1 MKIFEKVKKPNGAVI
16 YLFGVKVLKYKTSKK
31 RKWENNIDFYKSLGV
46 KIGKN
51 TRFIISPHADDH
63 PNFGSEP
70 FLIEIGED
78 CLISFGVT
86 FLTHDGSMCL
96 YRKISSDKKTIGRFG
111 KIKIGNNV
119 FIGCHSI
126 IMPNVS
132 IGNNVV
138 VGAGSVVT
146 RNIPDG
152 EVWAGNPAKFIK
164 STEEYIQKCLDLSGM
179 PEQIELNK
187 FVLMKKQGF
196 FSGESDDER
205 VIKLFGIKVLKYRR
219 YHKKEKF
226 PCDIFNLKDLV
237 AKGTKFPHLLGIVVS
252 RAATI
257 GNNCII
263 YQNVTIGAKSYE
275 LGNGD
280 PINYPILGDNVTIY
294 AGAVIVGHVKIGN
307 NAIIGANSVVISD
320 VPENAV
326 VAGNPAR
333 LIKYIEDD
341 DIKGL

>member
-51 TRFIISPHADDH
+51 TEFIVFPHSDDH

-96 YRKISSDKKTIGRFG
+96 CRKTSPDKQFTGKFG

-138 VGAGSVVT
+138 VGAGSVVI

-164 STEEYIQKCLDLSGM
+164 FTEEYIQKCLDLSEM

-196 FSGESDDER
+196 FSGES
-205 VIKLFGIKVLKYRR
+205 
-219 YHKKEKF
+219 
-226 PCDIFNLKDLV
+226 N
-237 AKGTKFPHLLGIVVS
+237 
-252 RAATI
+252 
-257 GNNCII
+257 
-263 YQNVTIGAKSYE
+263 
-275 LGNGD
+275 
-280 PINYPILGDNVTIY
+280 
-294 AGAVIVGHVKIGN
+294 
-307 NAIIGANSVVISD
+307 
-320 VPENAV
+320 
-326 VAGNPAR
+326 
-333 LIKYIEDD
+333 EDF
-341 DIKGL
+341 

>member
-1 MKIFEKVKKPNGAVI
+1 MKIFEKVKHN
-16 YLFGVKVLKYKTSKK
+16 
-31 RKWENNIDFYKSLGV
+31 
-46 KIGKN
+46 
-51 TRFIISPHADDH
+51 
-63 PNFGSEP
+63 
-70 FLIEIGED
+70 
-78 CLISFGVT
+78 
-86 FLTHDGSMCL
+86 
-96 YRKISSDKKTIGRFG
+96 
-111 KIKIGNNV
+111 
-119 FIGCHSI
+119 
-126 IMPNVS
+126 
-132 IGNNVV
+132 
-138 VGAGSVVT
+138 
-146 RNIPDG
+146 
-152 EVWAGNPAKFIK
+152 
-164 STEEYIQKCLDLSGM
+164 
-179 PEQIELNK
+179 
-187 FVLMKKQGF
+187 
-196 FSGESDDER
+196 DER

-226 PCDIFNLKDLV
+226 PCYIFNLKDLV